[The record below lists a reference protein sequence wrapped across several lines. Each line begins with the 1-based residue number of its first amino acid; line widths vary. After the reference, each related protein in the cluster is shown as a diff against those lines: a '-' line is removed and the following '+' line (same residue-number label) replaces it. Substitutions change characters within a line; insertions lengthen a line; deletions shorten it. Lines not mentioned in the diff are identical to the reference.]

1 MERILLVDGS
11 SLIFRAFYAIRNL
24 TTMDGIPTNAVYGFL
39 SMYYKALDEFKPDH
53 ICVAFDRAGPTLR
66 TKDYEDYKAGRQ
78 KTPSELSGQFGILKD
93 ILEASGVKHTDMD
106 DYEADDILG
115 TLAKSAQEKGYEA
128 ICLTGDKDYLQ
139 LVDENIKV
147 VLTKKGISS
156 TIIYDEEKIV
166 EEYGVEPKDLI
177 EVKALMGDKSDNIPG
192 VPGIGEKTALKL
204 VKEFNNLENIYENI
218 DKVSGKKLKENLLE
232 NKDVAFMSRKLGTI
246 YLDVPMNTDIES
258 YCFTEPDYDRLRETF
273 TRLEFKTFLSYLPNE
288 EVEIFEYDYEL
299 LNKDNID
306 ETLKEIEEKNSF
318 TFKIFYD
325 EDDYINSAPIA
336 IGIKAKDYKIKIG
349 IFTNDFDEQTCMNLL
364 APAFESSAKK
374 ISFDIKSDIY
384 YFLKKDTTIKNYR
397 DNMIAEYLID
407 PSKTSYSVDKQATE
421 YLNININ
428 PLEDLR
434 GKGAKLKKLSEL
446 DIKVLEDYMSNYIAV
461 SEKVYPK
468 LEEIIS
474 EREMVDLY
482 EEIELPLVEVLA
494 DMELEGICV
503 DKNVLE
509 EISLDLEKRI
519 ESISQNI
526 YGLAGETFNINS
538 SKQLGVILFD
548 KLELPVI
555 KKTKTGYSTA
565 QEVLDK
571 LRGKHDIIDYIEQ
584 YRELSKL
591 KSTYIDGMIPLI
603 TEEGKIHTSFKQ
615 HITATG
621 RISSANPNLQN
632 IPIRTEDGRK
642 IRKAFVP
649 SDNSTFVDA
658 DYSQIELKVLAHLS
672 NDENML
678 RAFKNDEDIHTLT
691 ASQVFHKEK
700 DEVTR
705 NERSNAKAVNFG
717 IIYGIS
723 DYGLSRDLNIGRK
736 EAEHYIQSY
745 MEAYPKID
753 EYMDKIIEEGKE
765 KGYVTTM
772 HNRRRYIPELKSSNY
787 NIRNFGERIALNT
800 PIQGSAA
807 DIIKIA
813 MVKTYKSLKENN
825 FKSKLILQVHDE
837 LIIDAKDEELDEIKV
852 LLKKT
857 MEGAADLK
865 SDLSVELS
873 TGESWYET

>member
-93 ILEASGVKHTDMD
+93 ILEASGVTHTDMD

-115 TLAKSAQEKGYEA
+115 TLAKAAQEKGYEA

-156 TIIYDEEKIV
+156 TIVYDEEKIV
-166 EEYGVEPKDLI
+166 EEYGVVPKDLI

-204 VKEFNNLENIYENI
+204 VSEFKTLENIYENI
-218 DKVSGKKLKENLLE
+218 DKVSGKKLKENLIE
-232 NKDVAFMSRKLGTI
+232 NKDLAFMSRKLGTI
-246 YLDVPMNTDIES
+246 YTDVPMDTDIES
-258 YCFTEPDYDRLRETF
+258 YYFTEPDYDRLRETF

-306 ETLKEIEEKNSF
+306 ETLKEIEEKGSF

-325 EDDYINSAPIA
+325 EDDYINSIPVA

-349 IFTNDFDEQTCMNLL
+349 IFTDEFDEETCMDLL

-384 YFLKKDTTIKNYR
+384 YFLKKGHTIENYR

-407 PSKTSYSVDKQATE
+407 PSRTSYSVDKQATE

-446 DIKVLEDYMSNYIAV
+446 DTKVLEDYMSNYIAV
-461 SEKVYPK
+461 SEKVYGK
-468 LEEIIS
+468 LEEIIA

-526 YGLAGETFNINS
+526 YDLAGETFNINS

-603 TEEGKIHTSFKQ
+603 TDDGKIHTSFKQ

-678 RAFKNDEDIHTLT
+678 EAFKNDEDIHTLT
-691 ASQVFHKEK
+691 ASQVFHKAK

-723 DYGLSRDLNIGRK
+723 DYGLSRDLNISRK
-736 EAEHYIQSY
+736 EAEQYIQSY
-745 MEAYPKID
+745 MKAYPKID

-765 KGYVTTM
+765 KGYVTTIY
-772 HNRRRYIPELKSSNY
+772 NRRRYIPELKSSNF

-837 LIIDAKDEELDEIKV
+837 LIIDARDEELDEIKK
-852 LLKKT
+852 LLKRT

>member
-11 SLIFRAFYAIRNL
+11 SLIYRAFYAIRHL

-39 SMYYKALDEFKPDH
+39 SMYYKALDEYKPDH
-53 ICVAFDRAGPTLR
+53 ICVAFDRSGPTLR

-93 ILEASGVKHTDMD
+93 ILEASGVSHIDMD

-115 TLAKSAQEKGYEA
+115 TLAKAAQEKGYEA
-128 ICLTGDKDYLQ
+128 ICLTGDRDYLQ

-156 TIIYDEEKIV
+156 TIIYDEEKIF
-166 EEYGVEPKDLI
+166 EEYGIEPKDLI

-204 VKEFNNLENIYENI
+204 VSQFKNLENIYENI
-218 DKVSGKKLKENLLE
+218 DKVSGKKLTENLIE
-232 NKDVAFMSRKLGTI
+232 NKDLAFMSRKLGTI
-246 YLDVPMNTDIES
+246 YLDVPMDTDIES
-258 YCFTEPDYDRLRETF
+258 YGFAEPDYDRLRETF

-299 LNKDNID
+299 LTLENIE
-306 ETLKEIEEKNSF
+306 ETLKEIEEQESF

-325 EDDYINSAPIA
+325 EDDYIASTPVA
-336 IGIKAKDYKIKIG
+336 IGIKAKDCKIKIG
-349 IFTNDFDEQTCMNLL
+349 IFSDEFTEEACMSGLS
-364 APAFESSAKK
+364 PAFKSMAKK
-374 ISFDIKSDIY
+374 ISFDIKSDLY
-384 YFLKKDTTIKNYR
+384 YFLQKELSLENYR

-407 PSKTSYSVDKQATE
+407 PSRTSYSVDKQASE

-428 PLEDLR
+428 PLEDIR
-434 GKGAKLKKLSEL
+434 GKGAKAKKLSEL
-446 DIKVLEDYMSNYIAV
+446 DKKDLEDYMANYIAV

-468 LEEIIS
+468 LEEIVAD
-474 EREMVDLY
+474 REMVDLY

-503 DKNVLE
+503 DKNILE

-519 ESISQNI
+519 ESISQKI
-526 YGLAGETFNINS
+526 YELADETFNINS

-571 LRGKHDIIDYIEQ
+571 LRGKHEIIDYIEQ

-591 KSTYIDGMIPLI
+591 KSTYIDGIIPLI

-649 SDNSTFVDA
+649 SPESTFVDA

-678 RAFKNDEDIHTLT
+678 EAFKNDEDIHTLT

-705 NERSNAKAVNFG
+705 DERSNAKAVNFG

-723 DYGLSRDLNIGRK
+723 DYGLSRDLDISRQ
-736 EAEHYIQSY
+736 EAESYIQSY
-745 MEAYPKID
+745 MKAYPKIE
-753 EYMDKIIEEGKE
+753 EYMGQIIEEGKE
-765 KGYVTTM
+765 DGYVTTM
-772 HNRRRYIPELKSSNY
+772 HNRRRYIPELKSSNF
-787 NIRNFGERIALNT
+787 NIRSFGERIALNT

-813 MVKTYKSLKENN
+813 MVKTYKSLKEKNY
-825 FKSKLILQVHDE
+825 KSKLILQVHDE
-837 LIIDAKDEELDEIKV
+837 LIIDAKDDELEEIKA
-852 LLKKT
+852 LLKDT